1 MFLLAL
7 SCGRPTLWIK
17 AAFFI
22 ERSRSPHYFTSLWS
36 DSIRKTLICLVV
48 FIASSARD
56 QSLLHTA
63 ARQFRQLLKSGS
75 ISMTWNEDRSGREKG
90 EGPSPD
96 YIMEKNLKGDSA
108 DAPSFYDHNARR
120 RESVSCPTINK
131 TIPHTPYRT
140 QTRSTHEDTR

>member
-1 MFLLAL
+1 MFLLVL

-22 ERSRSPHYFTSLWS
+22 ERSRSPRYFASLWS
-36 DSIRKTLICLVV
+36 VSIRKTLICLVV

-63 ARQFRQLLKSGS
+63 ARQFRQLLESGS
-75 ISMTWNEDRSGREKG
+75 ISTIWNEDRSGREKG
-90 EGPSPD
+90 EDPSG

-131 TIPHTPYRT
+131 TIPHTPCRT